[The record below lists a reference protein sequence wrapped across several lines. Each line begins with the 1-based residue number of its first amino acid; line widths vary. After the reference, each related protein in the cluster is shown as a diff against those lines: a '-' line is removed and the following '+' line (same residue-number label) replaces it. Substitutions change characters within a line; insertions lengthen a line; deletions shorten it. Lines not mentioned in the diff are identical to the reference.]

1 MRTYA
6 RKRPETCIYDFRT
19 GAVPLSGSQKPRAA
33 LWITKVTI
41 DNPLAFGNTNL
52 EMASPLPDLGRHHL
66 VHA

>member
-19 GAVPLSGSQKPRAA
+19 GTVPLSGPQKPCTA
-33 LWITKVTI
+33 LCITKVTI
-41 DNPLAFGNTNL
+41 DNQLAFGKTNL
-52 EMASPLPDLGRHHL
+52 EVASPLPDLGSHHL